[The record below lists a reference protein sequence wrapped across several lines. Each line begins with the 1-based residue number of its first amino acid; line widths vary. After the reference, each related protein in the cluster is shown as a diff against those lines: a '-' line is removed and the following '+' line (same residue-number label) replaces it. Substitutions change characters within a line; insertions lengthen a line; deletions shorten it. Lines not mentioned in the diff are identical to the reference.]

1 MHKSLFAVVL
11 VGLIGFLYPMYQ
23 LLIKIEDWSIFI
35 TPPGIGEVTF
45 AVICGLTAVAA
56 ALGVDLKQIIRGLGS
71 LNKVSDLRVS
81 DSKLRE
87 LNK

>member
-1 MHKSLFAVVL
+1 
-11 VGLIGFLYPMYQ
+11 MYQ
-23 LLIKIEDWSIFI
+23 FLIRIEDWSIFI

-45 AVICGLTAVAA
+45 AIICGLTAVAA
-56 ALGVDLKQIIRGLGS
+56 ALGVDLKQIIPGLS
-71 LNKVSDLRVS
+71 SFNKVSDSKVS